1 MKRELYMAVLGIG
14 LLTACDIPKA
24 GTPEWFETAGE
35 NIRSSVTLYGGS
47 VEKCT

>member
-24 GTPEWFETAGE
+24 GTPEWFETAVKTSGHQLLLSL
-35 NIRSSVTLYGGS
+35 IHI
-47 VEKCT
+47 